1 MGMSHIRTDAPAPPL
16 PPRASKSSGR
26 AGLETLRGDAMRGLM
41 GDGAHTPRR
50 RAPQIGVEPK
60 HALAAILVLVV
71 ALAASI
77 TLLVQQSINFTAA
90 QASLSVANS
99 SSSSSSSSPSS
110 ISPPAA
116 DDSPSPSA
124 SAAPSAQGEAS
135 GSSEARADA
144 SPAPVNINT
153 ASQEELETI
162 KGVGPVTAANIV
174 AYRASAGP
182 FASVD
187 ELVNVAGIG
196 MKTVEKLRPYITV
209 G

>member
-1 MGMSHIRTDAPAPPL
+1 MSHIRTDAPAPPL